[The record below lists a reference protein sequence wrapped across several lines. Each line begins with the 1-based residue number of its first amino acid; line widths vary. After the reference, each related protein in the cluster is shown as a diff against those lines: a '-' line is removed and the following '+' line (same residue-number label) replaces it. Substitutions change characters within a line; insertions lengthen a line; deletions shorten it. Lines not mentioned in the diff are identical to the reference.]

1 MAGMR
6 DIKRR
11 IRSVKNIQKI
21 TKAMKMV
28 AAAKLGKAQAAI
40 TAARPYSDKL
50 SEVMG
55 RLSSA
60 QSQSGFSHPLLEEKP
75 EGKIGFV
82 VIGADRGLCGG
93 YNQNIHRFA
102 KDKIDA
108 IGEEVSIICV
118 GKKVRDFFLRRNY
131 NVKES
136 YTDLGDFPEY
146 VQGRDLARDIMK
158 MYEAENFKKF
168 YLVYTE
174 FFSPISYKPKM
185 IPLLPVSTE
194 VPDNDQKRAKVQLAK
209 GQETEYT
216 FEPNPEEVLGT
227 LLPRYVE
234 TNIYRA
240 LLDAKA
246 SELGAKM
253 TAMGSATDNAG
264 ELAGKLS
271 LSYNRARQ
279 AAITKEISEIVGG
292 AAALQ

>member
-11 IRSVKNIQKI
+11 IRGVKNIQKI

-28 AAAKLGKAQAAI
+28 AAAKLAKVQTYIAA
-40 TAARPYSDKL
+40 AKPYSNKL

-55 RLSSA
+55 RLSSTQG
-60 QSQSGFSHPLLEEKP
+60 QSSFFHPLLEERT

-82 VIGADRGLCGG
+82 VISADKGLCGG
-93 YNQNIHRFA
+93 YNQNILRFA
-102 KDKIDA
+102 KSKIDEV
-108 IGEEVSIICV
+108 GEDASIICV
-118 GKKVRDFFLRRNY
+118 GRKARDFFLRRNY

-136 YTDLGDFPEY
+136 YTDLGDIPDY
-146 VQGRDLARDIMK
+146 VQGRELAREIMDIHNNTK
-158 MYEAENFKKF
+158 EFKKI
-168 YLVYTE
+168 YLIYTE

-185 IPLLPVSTE
+185 VPLLPVNPE
-194 VPDNDQKRAKVQLAK
+194 VDEETNKGAKVQAM
-209 GQETEYT
+209 QDIEYT
-216 FEPNPEEVLGT
+216 FEPSPEEVLGT

-234 TNIYRA
+234 TNVYRA
-240 LLDAKA
+240 LLEAKA
-246 SELGAKM
+246 SEHGARM

-264 ELAGKLS
+264 DLIDNLS